1 MGSYHCTCDP
11 HGDNAKCD
19 RECCKP
25 RREPVPKPHRED
37 LGRALLALDY
47 AERHVEELIERFDE
61 GTRSHKLFKEQVA
74 SLARVA
80 DWIADQMERPGEHT
94 GLEYRGG

>member
-25 RREPVPKPHRED
+25 RREPVPKPSRED
-37 LGRALLALDY
+37 LGRALLAIEA
-47 AERHVEELIERFDE
+47 AERHSEALRDVFDE
-61 GTRSHKLFKEQVA
+61 DTQSHKLFKETVA
-74 SLARVA
+74 SFGRVA
-80 DWIADQMERPGEHT
+80 DWILDQMERPAEHT